1 MHLQTRKETFPNVH
15 QNNPMVVTGAI
26 NNSRDASPGQ
36 LEMALSLVLCNC
48 PDCSLSKCCICGDV
62 LPGKKILTLRNISTF
77 LHKMHDFFS
86 SFFLF
91 TILPNG
97 SNHLGMILVVFL
109 LKLFRLRN
117 LYAQDNFNLFTFL
130 LDYRAKVKIALD
142 ESTS

>member
-1 MHLQTRKETFPNVH
+1 MRLQDSSKWHYHWYCAIARIAAFLNVAYVG
-15 QNNPMVVTGAI
+15 MCYRA
-26 NNSRDASPGQ
+26 
-36 LEMALSLVLCNC
+36 
-48 PDCSLSKCCICGDV
+48 
-62 LPGKKILTLRNISTF
+62 KKSDFAQYFNLFTHNAW
-77 LHKMHDFFS
+77 FFS

-117 LYAQDNFNLFTFL
+117 LYAQDNFNSFTFL

-142 ESTS
+142 ESTSWLSICSQQPLTLTCI